1 MQTEKYLPGE
11 VVDKLKRLRILI
23 LEKFENQG
31 NFALVVGE
39 QEMFVSRVL
48 NGRRYLKPEEK
59 EVWACTLKSDY
70 SLFPDPPT
78 FKNCGYVRPNFQG

>member
-48 NGRRYLKPEEK
+48 NGR
-59 EVWACTLKSDY
+59 
-70 SLFPDPPT
+70 PT
-78 FKNCGYVRPNFQG
+78 